1 MTNKTPSGAEKRH
14 ESTEPESSKT
24 VKMFFFLLSFFF
36 ITGNLYCTRGHDTE
50 SIVNGSISVQ
60 RDNYGKFTYV
70 CGKQQL
76 QSWL

>member
-1 MTNKTPSGAEKRH
+1 MLYLHNPQLAMSLYYFMSLPCQCCTSFPSPSH
-14 ESTEPESSKT
+14 
-24 VKMFFFLLSFFF
+24 LF
-36 ITGNLYCTRGHDTE
+36 ITRNLYCTRGHDTE

>member
-36 ITGNLYCTRGHDTE
+36 LLQTG
-50 SIVNGSISVQ
+50 
-60 RDNYGKFTYV
+60 
-70 CGKQQL
+70 
-76 QSWL
+76 